1 VPSAAVVKE
10 RITIRLDA
18 EVLTPLRATGKG
30 WQTRVNDTLREGV
43 RAHPLA

>member
-1 VPSAAVVKE
+1 VVKE

-18 EVLTPLRATGKG
+18 DMLTASRATGKG
-30 WQTRVNDTLREGV
+30 WQTRVNDALREGV